1 MRESAVARRV
11 VAEGV
16 VQGVGYREFTRRW
29 AMRLNISGWVR
40 NRRDGAVEALVCG
53 AAADVDLMLEK
64 LREGPPGAAVHTLRA
79 EKGGS
84 GEGEAG
90 FVVRPTS

>member
-53 AAADVDLMLEK
+53 ADSAPSRK
-64 LREGPPGAAVHTLRA
+64 C
-79 EKGGS
+79 
-84 GEGEAG
+84 
-90 FVVRPTS
+90 